1 MFHKGW
7 WLVHYFFTEIY
18 VIFFIDT
25 SSDIAN
31 YGWYCEKLTHFQ
43 PVFRFYTP
51 WKHEKTGGFLMFS
64 SGIKINIGW
73 KWVNQ
78 HIFQTSASVGV
89 SRTQSNIMMV
99 LFAEIVIHF

>member
-1 MFHKGW
+1 
-7 WLVHYFFTEIY
+7 
-18 VIFFIDT
+18 
-25 SSDIAN
+25 
-31 YGWYCEKLTHFQ
+31 
-43 PVFRFYTP
+43 
-51 WKHEKTGGFLMFS
+51 MFS